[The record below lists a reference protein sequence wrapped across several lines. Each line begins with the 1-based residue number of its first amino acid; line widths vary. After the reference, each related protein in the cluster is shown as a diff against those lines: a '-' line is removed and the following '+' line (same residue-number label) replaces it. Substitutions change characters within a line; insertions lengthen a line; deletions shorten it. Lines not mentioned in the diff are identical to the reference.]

1 MLSCVTERPPSE
13 PSRAA
18 PRAASCSL
26 HGHEP
31 GASNEDMLGI
41 DVSKKGK
48 RNHVLLKRD
57 GGQAPSLVNAGQ
69 RVRCARGSRYHF
81 HYLVVDERFLSAR
94 VTFLGTREY
103 FLGAQDQ

>member
-1 MLSCVTERPPSE
+1 MTVSGQLYSTESSVLSCVTERPPSE

-26 HGHEP
+26 PRHEP
-31 GASNEDMLGI
+31 GASNEDILGI
-41 DVSKKGK
+41 DVSKKGN

-69 RVRCARGSRYHF
+69 
-81 HYLVVDERFLSAR
+81 
-94 VTFLGTREY
+94 
-103 FLGAQDQ
+103 